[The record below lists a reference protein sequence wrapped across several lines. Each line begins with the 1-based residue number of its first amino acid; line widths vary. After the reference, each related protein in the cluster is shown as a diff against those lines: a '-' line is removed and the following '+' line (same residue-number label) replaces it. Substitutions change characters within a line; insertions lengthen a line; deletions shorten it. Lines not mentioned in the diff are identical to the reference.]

1 MDLCSIIFR
10 LLQRI
15 LECCLLIM
23 LIPTVNEAK
32 ISWRSRDSQRLY
44 LRAIT
49 MWKAKWSVPVS
60 LSSSYHPPST
70 HPTLR
75 PSGDKAYRLV
85 NSKEAA
91 NWDSIR
97 VTRVQLE
104 HLVSPT
110 AGIKFMPSLW
120 LYFTFH
126 LSSRGS
132 QNPKEESL
140 QKILDRSSLDL
151 TEERKMNP
159 YESGK
164 GLGFHVFQIWVS
176 IWFFLDS
183 DKKAAPKTHFQRHNL
198 KELGGSSEF
207 TFNKLLQ

>member
-15 LECCLLIM
+15 LECCLLVM
-23 LIPTVNEAK
+23 LIPIVNEAK
-32 ISWRSRDSQRLY
+32 ISWRASDSEHLY
-44 LRAIT
+44 LHAII

-60 LSSSYHPPST
+60 LSSSYHPPT
-70 HPTLR
+70 IHPTPR

-85 NSKEAA
+85 NSKDVA
-91 NWDSIR
+91 NWDSMR

-104 HLVSPT
+104 HVVSSI
-110 AGIKFMPSLW
+110 AGIKFKPSQW

-126 LSSRGS
+126 LSSWGS

-140 QKILDRSSLDL
+140 QKRLDRSSLDL

-164 GLGFHVFQIWVS
+164 GLGFHGFQIWVS
-176 IWFFLDS
+176 TWF
-183 DKKAAPKTHFQRHNL
+183 L
-198 KELGGSSEF
+198 KRQ
-207 TFNKLLQ
+207 LQKPISRDTI